1 MLMHTVM
8 HCSKGLYMAQR
19 RFISCGRSH
28 AADPNYVM
36 LACVHAGTLLY
47 LAGWNYQAE
56 RLAGWT

>member
-1 MLMHTVM
+1 
-8 HCSKGLYMAQR
+8 MAQR
-19 RFISCGRSH
+19 RFTSCGRSH